1 MQNVDIYLVASLKDA
16 QLLFGPITPNPGPIL
31 PIDDAEIAIDDI
43 KSTPSNE
50 TAIAQILK
58 INM

>member
-1 MQNVDIYLVASLKDA
+1 MQNVDIYLVASLKEA

-50 TAIAQILK
+50 TAIAQMLK

>member
-1 MQNVDIYLVASLKDA
+1 MQNVDIYLVASLKEA
-16 QLLFGPITPNPGPIL
+16 QLLLGPITPNPGPML

-43 KSTPSNE
+43 KSTPSKD
-50 TAIAQILK
+50 TAIAHMLK

>member
-1 MQNVDIYLVASLKDA
+1 MYFVVSLKEA
-16 QLLFGPITPNPGPIL
+16 QLLVGPITPNPGPIL

>member
-1 MQNVDIYLVASLKDA
+1 MSNVPNRVSYN
-16 QLLFGPITPNPGPIL
+16 TPNPGPIL

-50 TAIAQILK
+50 TTIAQILK